1 MTNEELKRKI
11 VEVIR
16 EFRDSKPIVPNDY
29 GLQIISGS
37 TDRELADALIA
48 AGIGDVSELK
58 KHRVVV
64 EKSLIP
70 EDDNAYVLPNIP
82 PTVKQLYSG
91 EEVEQ
96 IVKEREEYKHRAA
109 RAERALKISSLKI
122 ATMIDEEVPACDVC
136 ENYQSCNLTV
146 GACSEYMEKC
156 CVEQAERELAEEGK
170 DGEKI

>member
-1 MTNEELKRKI
+1 MTEREKI
-11 VEVIR
+11 IKVID
-16 EFRDSKPIVPNDY
+16 EWANKAVKANKFDGASVYNPHNAA
-29 GLQIISGS
+29 
-37 TDRELADALIA
+37 ELADALIA

-96 IVKEREEYKHRAA
+96 IVKEREEYKHRAEV
-109 RAERALKISSLKI
+109 AERALKKLASFFAHNAKFLKY
-122 ATMIDEEVPACDVC
+122 EREK
-136 ENYQSCNLTV
+136 ERYQKTIFDDWIN
-146 GACSEYMEKC
+146 
-156 CVEQAERELAEEGK
+156 QAEEELAEEGK
-170 DGEKI
+170 DENY